1 MNTFLGCE
9 FIIKDNILASL
20 KLRPG
25 LTEMKDE
32 LLLDL
37 IEDTIID
44 VQDYTNTEEGF
55 IMPKGCI
62 GIIKDIVVIKANKL
76 GAEGLAS
83 ESYSGVSQSFLD
95 DLPKD
100 LFRKL
105 KRFRKL
111 PR

>member
-1 MNTFLGCE
+1 MKN
-9 FIIKDNILASL
+9 IILDSVR
-20 KLRPG
+20 LRPG
-25 LTEMKDE
+25 LSEMDE
-32 LLLDL
+32 KLLLDL
-37 IEDTIID
+37 IEDAIID
-44 VQDYTNTEEGF
+44 VQDYTNTEEDP
-55 IMPKGCI
+55 IPPKGCI
-62 GIIKDIVVIKANKL
+62 SIIKDIVVIKANKL
-76 GAEGLAS
+76 GSEGLSS